1 MLSDRGPSSRYVVRA
16 LAGALAVAAVLAPSA
31 RAAWTVAP
39 GTVPG
44 NTSALVGVTC
54 LTSSSCLLVGF
65 QSGVGNDALIA
76 DYNGS
81 AFSAMTAATTTSELY
96 DTTCGP
102 SLCFA
107 VGTDYSGTPSPH
119 AESYNG
125 SSWSTMSMP
134 APSGST
140 FGVALGIG
148 CPTSSACFAAGWYQN
163 ASATL
168 PFVERWNGT
177 SWSIQSLTLPV
188 GTSNAKLIDL
198 SCTSASACVAVG
210 YVEATGA
217 PRRTLVEV
225 WDGTSWTP
233 QTSANPSGAGAAQ
246 LQGVECGSSSQC
258 TAVGEYVDGSAVQHA
273 LAEGWNGTSWSL
285 QSVPDPASGSN
296 PTLNDVSCSSASA
309 CSGVGQ
315 YTSTTP
321 DTEPLAARWN
331 GSTWSLQSVPK
342 ATGVSDATLYGV
354 SCPSS
359 CMAVGA
365 STYDG
370 STAGITGQRPAVDL
384 GP

>member
-1 MLSDRGPSSRYVVRA
+1 MLSALSPSSRYVVRA
-16 LAGALAVAAVLAPSA
+16 LGAALAVAAVLAPSA
-31 RAAWTVAP
+31 PAAWTVAP
-39 GTVPG
+39 GTVPS
-44 NTSALVGVTC
+44 NTSALAGVTC
-54 LTSSSCLLVGF
+54 LTSSACLLVGF
-65 QSGVGNDALIA
+65 QSGVGNDALVA

-81 AFSAMTAATTTSELY
+81 AFSALTAASTTSELY

-125 SSWSTMSMP
+125 SSWSTMSMV
-134 APSGST
+134 APTGST
-140 FGVALGIG
+140 FAVALGIG
-148 CPTSSACFAAGWYQN
+148 CPTASDCFAVGWYQN
-163 ASATL
+163 SGDL
-168 PFVERWNGT
+168 PFAEHWNGT
-177 SWSIQSLTLPV
+177 SWSQQSLTLPAN
-188 GTSNAKLIDL
+188 TIAAKLLDI
-198 SCTSASACVAVG
+198 SCTSASACTAVG
-210 YVEATGA
+210 YFEATGQ
-217 PRRTLVEV
+217 PRRTLVMV
-225 WDGTSWTP
+225 WNGTSWTP
-233 QTSANPSGAGAAQ
+233 QTSANPSGAAGAQ
-246 LQGVECGSSSQC
+246 LHGVECGSSSQC
-258 TAVGEYVDGSAVQHA
+258 TAVGEYLDGSSVQHA
-273 LAEGWNGTSWSL
+273 LAEGWNGTSWSV

-321 DTEPLAARWN
+321 STEPLAARWN
-331 GSTWSLQSVPK
+331 GTTWSLQSVPK